1 MLLLRLTI
9 ANLKMTVRNRQA
21 IFWALAFPLIF
32 VVVFG
37 VLIRDGASTTTIAVI
52 DNAQDNVSRELVEN
66 LNRIETFEILVRQ
79 DEEQAREELLE
90 GDIGYLLVIPSGL
103 ADVVSQ
109 APPAV
114 VNLVYDDTNPVS
126 GIIIS
131 VIRRFLDQMNLDLAN
146 ASTRLALSTEGTLA
160 RDVEFIDF
168 LLPGIAVWGVMSF
181 SVIGLGTTLASYR
194 EKKILKRILA
204 TPLNVRTFFA
214 AQILAYLVLAL
225 AQAAIILTTG
235 AVLFDV
241 SIVGNLFYIA
251 LLILIGNIVFLNMG
265 FVVGSA
271 SKSVQA
277 ASGLGN
283 VVVLPLLFFSGIF
296 FPLDS
301 MPEIIQT
308 VVIYLPL
315 APIVEAVR
323 GVTIEARPILD
334 FSFELAV
341 IAFWIAGTSLLAIR
355 TFRFH

>member
-1 MLLLRLTI
+1 
-9 ANLKMTVRNRQA
+9 LKMTIRNRQA

-37 VLIRDGASTTTIAVI
+37 VLVLDRPSTMTIVVI

-66 LNRIETFEILVRQ
+66 LKRIETFEILERQ
-79 DEEQAREELLE
+79 NEEQAREELLE
-90 GDIGYLLVIPSGL
+90 GDIGYLLIIPGGL
-103 ADVVSQ
+103 AGTVSQ
-109 APPAV
+109 APPAI
-114 VNLVYDDTNPVS
+114 VNLVYDETNPVS
-126 GIIIS
+126 GIIIN
-131 VIRRFLDQMNLDLAN
+131 VIQRFLDQMNLDLAN
-146 ASTRLALSTEGTLA
+146 ASTRLALSTEGTLS
-160 RDVEFIDF
+160 RDLKYIDF

-204 TPLNVRTFFA
+204 TPLNVRTFFT

-241 SIVGNLFYIA
+241 SIAGNLFYIA

-323 GVTIEARPILD
+323 GVTIEAKPIWD
-334 FSFELAV
+334 FSFELSV
-341 IAFWIAGTSLLAIR
+341 LAFWIAGTSLLAIK
-355 TFRFH
+355 TFRFR